1 MFRVSSSH
9 RRSLLVMSAALLAV
23 GCSGDSSPTFPTLL
37 PFAEFSQTDVRVGTG
52 ADAAV
57 GQSVTVHFTGWLF
70 DPRLSE
76 QKGQQ
81 FDTSVGRE
89 ALTFTLGAGQVITG
103 FDQGVVGMQVGGQ
116 RRLIIPPD
124 LAFGPAGSQ
133 GGAVPPNATLLFDV
147 ELLEVQ
153 G

>member
-1 MFRVSSSH
+1 MRP
-9 RRSLLVMSAALLAV
+9 LLVMAAAFLAV

-52 ADAAV
+52 ADATV
-57 GQSVTVHFTGWLF
+57 GTRLTVHFSGWLY
-70 DPRLSE
+70 DPRLPE

-81 FDTSVGRE
+81 FDTSAGRDPF
-89 ALTFTLGAGQVITG
+89 TFTLGAGQVI
-103 FDQGVVGMQVGGQ
+103 QGWERGVPGMKVGGQ

-124 LAFGPAGSQ
+124 LAFGASGASSAG
-133 GGAVPPNATLLFDV
+133 GGAVPSNATLVFDI

>member
-1 MFRVSSSH
+1 MFRVLAW
-9 RRSLLVMSAALLAV
+9 RTLQLLVMSAALGSF
-23 GCSGDSSPTFPTLL
+23 GCSGDSSPTSPTFL
-37 PFAEFSQTDVRVGTG
+37 PFAPFSQTDLRVGAG
-52 ADAAV
+52 AEATV
-57 GQSVTVHFTGWLF
+57 GQQLTVHFTGWLY
-70 DPRLSE
+70 DPRLPE

-89 ALTFTLGAGQVITG
+89 PFTFTLGAGQVITG

>member
-1 MFRVSSSH
+1 MP
-9 RRSLLVMSAALLAV
+9 AALLAV
-23 GCSGDSSPTFPTLL
+23 GCSGASSPTSPTFL

-52 ADAAV
+52 ADATV
-57 GQSVTVHFTGWLF
+57 GQNVTVDFTGWLF

-81 FDTSVGRE
+81 FDTSVGGE
-89 ALTFTLGAGQVITG
+89 PLTFRLGTRQVIAG
-103 FDQGVVGMQVGGQ
+103 WDQGVAGMKVGGV
-116 RRLIIPPD
+116 RRLVIPPD
-124 LAFGPAGSQ
+124 LAFGSAGA
-133 GGAVPPNATLLFDV
+133 GGGLIPPSATLVFDI

>member
-1 MFRVSSSH
+1 MFRVSSS
-9 RRSLLVMSAALLAV
+9 RRRQLLVISAALLAV

-103 FDQGVVGMQVGGQ
+103 FDRGVVGMKVGGQ
-116 RRLIIPPD
+116 RRLVIPPD
-124 LAFGPAGSQ
+124 LAFGPAGSA
-133 GGAVPPNATLLFDV
+133 GGVVPPNATLLFDV